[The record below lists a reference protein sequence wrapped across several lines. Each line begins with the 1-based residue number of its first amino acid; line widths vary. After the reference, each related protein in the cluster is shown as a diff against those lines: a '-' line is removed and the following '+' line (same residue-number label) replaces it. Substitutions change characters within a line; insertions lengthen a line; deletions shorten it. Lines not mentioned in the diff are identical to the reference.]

1 VKKVF
6 VIVVI
11 EESTIDLG
19 HICILDYYKDNPKE
33 AICIMSE
40 FVTSPSPTPI
50 PPPNA
55 TVTPTPTSIANQLP
69 SPTPTP

>member
-1 VKKVF
+1 MCEKVF

-33 AICIMSE
+33 AIVRITLKKPYALCLSLLR
-40 FVTSPSPTPI
+40 VH
-50 PPPNA
+50 
-55 TVTPTPTSIANQLP
+55 LP
-69 SPTPTP
+69 LQSHLQMQR